1 MPQFSCR
8 PAFALRALF
17 VAALATVA
25 APLAGCREFG
35 DVTGSIPG
43 STATPTDDSKLRAY
57 ADEAGKRYERNPGEK
72 TASIEYAP
80 ALRGHTP
87 SSPAGAGIPTPA
99 THTAQHLH

>member
-25 APLAGCREFG
+25 TPLAGCREFG

-43 STATPTDDSKLRAY
+43 STATPTDEAKLRAY

-72 TASIEYAP
+72 TSSVEYARALPGQPPHTEARP
-80 ALRGHTP
+80 ALPNAAHD
-87 SSPAGAGIPTPA
+87 A
-99 THTAQHLH
+99 AQDIV